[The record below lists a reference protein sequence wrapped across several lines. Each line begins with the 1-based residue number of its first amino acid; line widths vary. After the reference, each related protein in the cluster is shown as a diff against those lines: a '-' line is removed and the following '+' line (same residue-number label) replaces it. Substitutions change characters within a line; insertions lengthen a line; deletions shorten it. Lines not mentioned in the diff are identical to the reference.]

1 MSQEL
6 FTNYYKTNFW
16 QGSESLSGPGSD
28 RSQTRFLIKELE
40 ALLKFYE
47 IKSILDVPCGDWNW
61 MRDVNLSGITYI
73 GGDIVEP
80 LIAQNQDKFG
90 SKTVQFRVIDICKD
104 QLPQVDLIIVRDCF
118 IHLPLVEIKKALDN
132 IKASGS
138 KFALI
143 SIHPWLY
150 LEANQ
155 EIEVGQ
161 WRRVDL
167 TRKPFYWAPP
177 NRIIVEANTFGEDY
191 DKSMGLW
198 PIWSN
203 NDPSTVEGREALSP
217 YLRNHRSCNMS

>member
-1 MSQEL
+1 
-6 FTNYYKTNFW
+6 
-16 QGSESLSGPGSD
+16 
-28 RSQTRFLIKELE
+28 
-40 ALLKFYE
+40 
-47 IKSILDVPCGDWNW
+47 
-61 MRDVNLSGITYI
+61 
-73 GGDIVEP
+73 
-80 LIAQNQDKFG
+80 
-90 SKTVQFRVIDICKD
+90 
-104 QLPQVDLIIVRDCF
+104 VRDCF
-118 IHLPLVEIKKALDN
+118 IHLPLLEINKALDN

-143 SIHPWLY
+143 SIHPWLD

-217 YLRNHRSCNMS
+217 YLSNHRSCHMS